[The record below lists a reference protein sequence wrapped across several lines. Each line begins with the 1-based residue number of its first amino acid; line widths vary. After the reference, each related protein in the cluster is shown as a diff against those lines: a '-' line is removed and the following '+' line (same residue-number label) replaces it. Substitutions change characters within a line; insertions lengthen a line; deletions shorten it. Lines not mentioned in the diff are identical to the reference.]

1 MGKFLN
7 SKILMTLII
16 LVGFMLTVAAE
27 KTVGEGDDHTNL
39 IRSDANPIIQLK
51 CPKGQEFSKL
61 QNKCHTPSTMTN
73 VVG

>member
-1 MGKFLN
+1 
-7 SKILMTLII
+7 
-16 LVGFMLTVAAE
+16 MLTVAAE